1 MGARISVYVYTLDL
15 ERMRRFYEGGL
26 GVKPG
31 AQHGNWLPFDLG
43 GGTFALHGAR
53 ERSAEDLQRV
63 HLTFVVDDIE
73 ATVARFQAQ
82 GAKVLRGVA
91 DEAFGK
97 RAIVEDPE
105 GRTLEIV
112 SHQEA

>member
-1 MGARISVYVYTLDL
+1 MGPRISVYVYTLDL

-43 GGTFALHGAR
+43 GGTFAL
-53 ERSAEDLQRV
+53 
-63 HLTFVVDDIE
+63 
-73 ATVARFQAQ
+73 
-82 GAKVLRGVA
+82 RGVA